1 MKHILKK
8 SMPLLLVAALLVLT
22 GVQTSCNSSS
32 KSSNM
37 GAGMMYE
44 RHKSNRGT
52 KVKSNIKV
60 KGTNKANSHTT
71 RTRSY

>member
-8 SMPLLLVAALLVLT
+8 SMPLLLVAALLALT

-32 KSSNM
+32 KSSTM
-37 GAGMMYE
+37 GAGTMYE